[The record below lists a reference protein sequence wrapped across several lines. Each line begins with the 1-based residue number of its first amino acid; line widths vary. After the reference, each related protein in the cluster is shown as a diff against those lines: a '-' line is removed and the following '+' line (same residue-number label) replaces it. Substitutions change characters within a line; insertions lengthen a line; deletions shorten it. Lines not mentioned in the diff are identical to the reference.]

1 MIDAVAASALN
12 GSVGAGAAAALAGG
26 ATSTPKTDASRQT
39 VNQADFLKLFIAQ
52 LQHQDPLSPLEP
64 NELTAQLAQFSS
76 LEQLTAINTRL
87 DTLAGVSKQANG
99 ASLLALLNREVSFD
113 GSHIPLAKGQAAPVD
128 FTLDQAQEKVD
139 ATVRASDG
147 SVVRVVQLGALAA
160 GPHTFQFDGRTTAGP
175 TVPDGAYRI
184 EVTALAPGAK
194 VPTPVS
200 LVGRATVDGVDMS
213 TDPPTVLVG
222 SLRIPLD
229 QVKEVRAPQ
238 S

>member
-1 MIDAVAASALN
+1 MTDGVAASAL
-12 GSVGAGAAAALAGG
+12 GGTLGAGAAAALAGG
-26 ATSTPKTDASRQT
+26 TTPAKPAGDQT
-39 VNQADFLKLFIAQ
+39 ISQGDFLKLFIAQ

-113 GSHIPLAKGQAAPVD
+113 GSQVPVTKGKAAPVD
-128 FTLDQAQEKVD
+128 FTLDQAAEKVA

-229 QVKEVRAPQ
+229 QVKEVHAPQ